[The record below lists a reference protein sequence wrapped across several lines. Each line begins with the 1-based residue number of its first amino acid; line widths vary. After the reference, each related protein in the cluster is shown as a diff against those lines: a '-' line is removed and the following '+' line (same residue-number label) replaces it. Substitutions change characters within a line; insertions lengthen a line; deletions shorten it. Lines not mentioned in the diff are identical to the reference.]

1 MHNNHKMGSSDS
13 LLKTIREIMEK
24 KHTTPETPKEKS
36 LAKLAHP
43 KDKITHKDVLVGR
56 GVLKKENSGDRM
68 GVIVGTRK
76 EKVELEPRLKEE
88 ADGGKHST
96 YTIKTSGDQKNIHK
110 EMMKHVNPGYHH
122 WIGQHSKK
130 GPISDD
136 DHKEIKRVANA
147 NDANVHVSSST
158 DEEGYHHV
166 LIHSSTRESAKS
178 TADDLY
184 DEGGSVTRHR
194 PKKSTRNE
202 DVQHVFESTSSIERI
217 HADLIKHVPVG
228 HHYWMD
234 IHHSKGPLS
243 DKDHEDHK
251 QTARSDEVQ
260 IKVSHHTDEEGH
272 HHVLIHSPHKEDVK
286 AAADHLYDD
295 KSVMKK
301 GKDDDAHY
309 AKAVKEQVIERK
321 LTGAETAKKEK
332 LVLSLKKK
340 MGGFKKRYGERA
352 KEVMYATATKMAK
365 EELNIDE
372 ASSEFKATGRKH
384 PDGSITVRVERDG
397 RTQVHTGKPAYVH
410 KQIMDRYKIPS
421 TSINMKEAS
430 DEQIGEMSGQYNES
444 KTLGKYSFSG
454 SLGKYAFSGGNPKS
468 DSKSKPEKTYTFKG
482 KVELPPKRS
491 KQVAEVST
499 GMANRYLS
507 KTQDDDT
514 RKAGRALALKKKW
527 GGKVGGT
534 EAPKVPTKD

>member
-147 NDANVHVSSST
+147 NDANVHVSSSK

-202 DVQHVFESTSSIERI
+202 DVQHVT
-217 HADLIKHVPVG
+217 
-228 HHYWMD
+228 
-234 IHHSKGPLS
+234 
-243 DKDHEDHK
+243 
-251 QTARSDEVQ
+251 
-260 IKVSHHTDEEGH
+260 
-272 HHVLIHSPHKEDVK
+272 
-286 AAADHLYDD
+286 
-295 KSVMKK
+295 
-301 GKDDDAHY
+301 
-309 AKAVKEQVIERK
+309 ERK
-321 LTGAETAKKEK
+321 LTGAEAEKKEK
-332 LVLSLKKK
+332 YVMSLKGK

-365 EELNIDE
+365 EEVDIV
-372 ASSEFKATGRKH
+372 G
-384 PDGSITVRVERDG
+384 
-397 RTQVHTGKPAYVH
+397 
-410 KQIMDRYKIPS
+410 
-421 TSINMKEAS
+421 
-430 DEQIGEMSGQYNES
+430 ES

-454 SLGKYAFSGGNPKS
+454 SLGKYGYSGKSSKS
-468 DSKSKPEKTYTFKG
+468 DSKSEPEKAYVFKPDG
-482 KVELPPKRS
+482 KVELPKKS

-507 KTQDDDT
+507 KTQGDDK
-514 RKAGRALALKKKW
+514 RQAGRALALKKKW

>member
-76 EKVELEPRLKEE
+76 EKVELDPKLKEE
-88 ADGGKHST
+88 
-96 YTIKTSGDQKNIHK
+96 
-110 EMMKHVNPGYHH
+110 
-122 WIGQHSKK
+122 
-130 GPISDD
+130 
-136 DHKEIKRVANA
+136 
-147 NDANVHVSSST
+147 
-158 DEEGYHHV
+158 
-166 LIHSSTRESAKS
+166 
-178 TADDLY
+178 
-184 DEGGSVTRHR
+184 
-194 PKKSTRNE
+194 
-202 DVQHVFESTSSIERI
+202 
-217 HADLIKHVPVG
+217 
-228 HHYWMD
+228 
-234 IHHSKGPLS
+234 
-243 DKDHEDHK
+243 
-251 QTARSDEVQ
+251 
-260 IKVSHHTDEEGH
+260 
-272 HHVLIHSPHKEDVK
+272 
-286 AAADHLYDD
+286 
-295 KSVMKK
+295 
-301 GKDDDAHY
+301 
-309 AKAVKEQVIERK
+309 EQVDERK
-321 LTGAETAKKEK
+321 LTGTETEKKEK
-332 LVLSLKKK
+332 YVMSLKGK

-454 SLGKYAFSGGNPKS
+454 SLGKYGYSGKSSKS
-468 DSKSKPEKTYTFKG
+468 DSKSEPEKTYVFKPDG
-482 KVELPPKRS
+482 KVELPKKS
-491 KQVAEVST
+491 KQVDELDRQAGSVI
-499 GMANRYLS
+499 NRYIS
-507 KTQDDDT
+507 KTTDDPK
-514 RKAGRALALKKKW
+514 RKEGRNLALKKKW
-527 GGKVGGT
+527 GDKNYGLP
-534 EAPKVPTKD
+534 EPKVKAVTREEVEQVDELSSKTLSSYKRKSGVQLKKNGQRQDDDEEDFDSLDRKTQDTVFKRMRGDNLLHAKAKRNTIAKKLGYKGHSDLMTKGKSGEKALAISRYKKD